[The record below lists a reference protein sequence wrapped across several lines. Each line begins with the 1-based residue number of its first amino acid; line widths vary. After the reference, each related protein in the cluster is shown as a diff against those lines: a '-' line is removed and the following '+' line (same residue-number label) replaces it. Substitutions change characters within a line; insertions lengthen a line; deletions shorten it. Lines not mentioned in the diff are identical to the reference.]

1 MRLRVRSP
9 LGVANLTVI
18 STKSEEDDPTLNDL
32 CSEIVRSNNSIHNN
46 NKHRIAEIRF
56 GFGETQRTVSCDVSN
71 ANTNGKESLKTLGI
85 SDGETITVKFTEEEE
100 EEKEEEVK
108 EQKQVGEATGFRNN
122 GNGFEEEPTP
132 TPTNNDDDNNDKS
145 GMMTEEEEFLARAVE
160 ASMLDDGRMRAAKST
175 TSALDIDD
183 DGTVAVRKV
192 IDADNSCLFNAI
204 GYVFFRSLA
213 KAKELRKVVH
223 DAVLSDPDTFSEA
236 ALETAERVRR
246 VGVTTQLL
254 GRPSR
259 TVRLVHALTKTNRG
273 VRRPN
278 RPSRHLRRRPFPTLR
293 TRPSHL
299 RRLTL
304 RRVSLRLPGFGRRL
318 GHARDRRRLLSRT
331 NLKNKRIRP
340 KSSRVGKKRPGAK
353 TVHRCRQFFAQ
364 VFSLSNRPRRRKRS
378 QRTRQEHRAYELWRV
393 LRKIRRI
400 PLAEKEFEQQHKHKQ
415 LERKKERTRELPGE
429 TVKNA
434 LLVLHRV

>member
-9 LGVANLTVI
+9 LGVANLTVV
-18 STKSEEDDPTLNDL
+18 STKSEDDDPTLNDL
-32 CSEIVRSNNSIHNN
+32 CSEIIRGNNSIHNN

-56 GFGETQRTVSCDVSN
+56 GFGETQSTVDVSN

-100 EEKEEEVK
+100 EKEEEVK
-108 EQKQVGEATGFRNN
+108 EQKQSGEATGFRND
-122 GNGFEEEPTP
+122 GNGFEPTP

-145 GMMTEEEEFLARAVE
+145 GMMTEEEELLARAVE
-160 ASMLDDGRMRAAKST
+160 ASMLEEGRMRAAEIT

-236 ALETAERVRR
+236 ALGKPPKEYAEWV
-246 VGVTTQLL
+246 L
-254 GRPSR
+254 
-259 TVRLVHALTKTNRG
+259 
-273 VRRPN
+273 RPN
-278 RPSRHLRRRPFPTLR
+278 SWGGQVELFVLSTHLRKQIAAYDVQTGRVDVYGEDRFPR
-293 TRPSHL
+293 SERGHL
-299 RRLTL
+299 IYDGLHYDAL
-304 RRVSLRLPGFGRRL
+304 VFAYPGLEDVSDTHVTVVDCSLEPNSKINGFDRK
-318 GHARDRRRLLSRT
+318 ARALA
-331 NLKNKRIRP
+331 
-340 KSSRVGKKRPGAK
+340 KKRPGAK

-393 LRKIRRI
+393 LM
-400 PLAEKEFEQQHKHKQ
+400 
-415 LERKKERTRELPGE
+415 
-429 TVKNA
+429 KNT
-434 LLVLHRV
+434 LL

>member
-9 LGVANLTVI
+9 LGVANLTVV
-18 STKSEEDDPTLNDL
+18 STKSEDDDPTLNDL
-32 CSEIVRSNNSIHNN
+32 CSEIIRSNNSIHN

-71 ANTNGKESLKTLGI
+71 ANMNGEESLKTLGI
-85 SDGETITVKFTEEEE
+85 SDGETITVKFTEE

-132 TPTNNDDDNNDKS
+132 TPTNNDDDNNDNDKS
-145 GMMTEEEEFLARAVE
+145 GMMTEEEELLARAVE
-160 ASMLDDGRMRAAKST
+160 ASMLDEGRMRAADST

-236 ALETAERVRR
+236 ALGKPPKEYAEWV
-246 VGVTTQLL
+246 L
-254 GRPSR
+254 
-259 TVRLVHALTKTNRG
+259 
-273 VRRPN
+273 RPN
-278 RPSRHLRRRPFPTLR
+278 SWGGQVELFVLSTHLRKQIAAYDVQTGRVDVYGEDRFPR
-293 TRPSHL
+293 SERGHL
-299 RRLTL
+299 IYDGLHYDALVFAYPGLEDVSDTHVTVVDCSLEPISKINGFDRKARALAKKDQERRLFTD
-304 RRVSLRLPGFGRRL
+304 VANFSLRCLVCQTGLVGENE
-318 GHARDRRRLLSRT
+318 AREH
-331 NLKNKRIRP
+331 
-340 KSSRVGKKRPGAK
+340 AK
-353 TVHRCRQFFAQ
+353 TTGHTNF
-364 VFSLSNRPRRRKRS
+364 
-378 QRTRQEHRAYELWRV
+378 
-393 LRKIRRI
+393 
-400 PLAEKEFEQQHKHKQ
+400 
-415 LERKKERTRELPGE
+415 GE
-429 TVKNA
+429 Y
-434 LLVLHRV
+434 

>member
-9 LGVANLTVI
+9 FGVANLTVLS

-32 CSEIVRSNNSIHNN
+32 CSEIIRSNNSIHN

-71 ANTNGKESLKTLGI
+71 ANTNGEESLKTLGI
-85 SDGETITVKFTEEEE
+85 SDGETITVKFTEE

-132 TPTNNDDDNNDKS
+132 TPTNNDDDNNDNDKS
-145 GMMTEEEEFLARAVE
+145 GMMTEEEELLARAVE
-160 ASMLDDGRMRAAKST
+160 ASMLDEGRMRAADST

-236 ALETAERVRR
+236 ALGKPPKEYAEWV
-246 VGVTTQLL
+246 L
-254 GRPSR
+254 
-259 TVRLVHALTKTNRG
+259 
-273 VRRPN
+273 RPN
-278 RPSRHLRRRPFPTLR
+278 SWGGQVELFVLSTHLRKQIAAYDVQTGRVDIYGEDRFPR
-293 TRPSHL
+293 SERGHL
-299 RRLTL
+299 IYDGLHYDALVFAYPGLEDVSDTHVTVVDCSLEPISKINGFDRKARALAKKDQERRLFTD
-304 RRVSLRLPGFGRRL
+304 VANFSLRCLVCQTGLVGENEAREHAKNTGHTNFG
-318 GHARDRRRLLSRT
+318 
-331 NLKNKRIRP
+331 
-340 KSSRVGKKRPGAK
+340 
-353 TVHRCRQFFAQ
+353 
-364 VFSLSNRPRRRKRS
+364 
-378 QRTRQEHRAYELWRV
+378 EY
-393 LRKIRRI
+393 
-400 PLAEKEFEQQHKHKQ
+400 
-415 LERKKERTRELPGE
+415 
-429 TVKNA
+429 
-434 LLVLHRV
+434 

>member
-1 MRLRVRSP
+1 M
-9 LGVANLTVI
+9 
-18 STKSEEDDPTLNDL
+18 
-32 CSEIVRSNNSIHNN
+32 
-46 NKHRIAEIRF
+46 
-56 GFGETQRTVSCDVSN
+56 
-71 ANTNGKESLKTLGI
+71 KTLGI
-85 SDGETITVKFTEEEE
+85 SDGETITVKFTEE

-132 TPTNNDDDNNDKS
+132 TPTNNDDDNNDNDKS
-145 GMMTEEEEFLARAVE
+145 GMMTEEEELLARAVE
-160 ASMLDDGRMRAAKST
+160 ASMLDEGRMRAADST

-236 ALETAERVRR
+236 VLETAERVRR

-278 RPSRHLRRRPFPTLR
+278 RPSRRLRRRPFPTLR

-299 RRLTL
+299 RRFTL

-318 GHARDRRRLLSRT
+318 GHAHVTVVDCSLEPNSKINGFDRKARALAKKDQERRLFTDVANFSLRCLVCQT
-331 NLKNKRIRP
+331 GL
-340 KSSRVGKKRPGAK
+340 VGENEAREHAK
-353 TVHRCRQFFAQ
+353 TTGHTNF
-364 VFSLSNRPRRRKRS
+364 
-378 QRTRQEHRAYELWRV
+378 
-393 LRKIRRI
+393 
-400 PLAEKEFEQQHKHKQ
+400 
-415 LERKKERTRELPGE
+415 GE
-429 TVKNA
+429 Y
-434 LLVLHRV
+434 

>member
-9 LGVANLTVI
+9 LGVANLTVV
-18 STKSEEDDPTLNDL
+18 STKSEDDDPTLNDL

-56 GFGETQRTVSCDVSN
+56 GFGETQSTVDVSN

-100 EEKEEEVK
+100 EKEEEVK
-108 EQKQVGEATGFRNN
+108 EQKQSGEATGFRND
-122 GNGFEEEPTP
+122 GNGFEPTP

-145 GMMTEEEEFLARAVE
+145 GMMTEEEELLARAVE
-160 ASMLDDGRMRAAKST
+160 ASMLDEGRMRAAEIT

-236 ALETAERVRR
+236 ALGKPPKEYAEWV
-246 VGVTTQLL
+246 L
-254 GRPSR
+254 
-259 TVRLVHALTKTNRG
+259 
-273 VRRPN
+273 RPN
-278 RPSRHLRRRPFPTLR
+278 SWGGQVELFVLSTHLRKQIAAYDVQTGRVDSLRRRPFPTLR

-331 NLKNKRIRP
+331 ELKNKRIRP

-400 PLAEKEFEQQHKHKQ
+400 PLAEK
-415 LERKKERTRELPGE
+415 
-429 TVKNA
+429 
-434 LLVLHRV
+434 RV

>member
-9 LGVANLTVI
+9 LGVANLTVV

-108 EQKQVGEATGFRNN
+108 EQKQSGEATGFRNN

-132 TPTNNDDDNNDKS
+132 TPTNNDNDNNDKS
-145 GMMTEEEEFLARAVE
+145 GMMTEEEELLARAVE
-160 ASMLDDGRMRAAKST
+160 ASMLDEGRMRAADST

-236 ALETAERVRR
+236 ALGKPPKEYAEWVLRPNSWGGQVELFVLSTHLRKQIAAYDVQTGRVDIYGEDRFPR
-246 VGVTTQLL
+246 SERGHLIYDGLHYDALVFAYPGLEDLPDTHVTVIDCSQ
-254 GRPSR
+254 PIS
-259 TVRLVHALTKTNRG
+259 KTNA
-273 VRRPN
+273 
-278 RPSRHLRRRPFPTLR
+278 FDAK
-293 TRPSHL
+293 
-299 RRLTL
+299 
-304 RRVSLRLPGFGRRL
+304 
-318 GHARDRRRLLSRT
+318 AR
-331 NLKNKRIRP
+331 
-340 KSSRVGKKRPGAK
+340 A
-353 TVHRCRQFFAQ
+353 
-364 VFSLSNRPRRRKRS
+364 
-378 QRTRQEHRAYELWRV
+378 
-393 LRKIRRI
+393 
-400 PLAEKEFEQQHKHKQ
+400 LAEKDKARRMFTDTANFSLRCLVCQEGLVGENEAREHA
-415 LERKKERTRELPGE
+415 KKTGHQNFGE
-429 TVKNA
+429 Y
-434 LLVLHRV
+434 

>member
-9 LGVANLTVI
+9 LGVANLTVV

-32 CSEIVRSNNSIHNN
+32 CSEIIRSNNSIHTN

-56 GFGETQRTVSCDVSN
+56 GFGETQRTVNVSN

-100 EEKEEEVK
+100 EKEEEVK

-122 GNGFEEEPTP
+122 GSGFEEEPTP
-132 TPTNNDDDNNDKS
+132 TTTNNDNDNNDNDKS
-145 GMMTEEEEFLARAVE
+145 GMMTEEEELVARAVE
-160 ASMLDDGRMRAAKST
+160 ASMLDEGRMRAADST

-236 ALETAERVRR
+236 ALGKPPKEYAEWVLQPNSWGGQVELFVLSTHLQKQIAAYDVQTGRVDVYGEDRFPR
-246 VGVTTQLL
+246 SERGHLIYDGLHYDALVFAYPGLEDVSDTHVTVVDCSLEPISKIN
-254 GRPSR
+254 GFDRKAR
-259 TVRLVHALTKTNRG
+259 ALAKKDQE
-273 VRRPN
+273 
-278 RPSRHLRRRPFPTLR
+278 
-293 TRPSHL
+293 
-299 RRLTL
+299 RRLFTD
-304 RRVSLRLPGFGRRL
+304 VANFSLRCLVCQTGLVGENEAREHAKNTGHTNFG
-318 GHARDRRRLLSRT
+318 
-331 NLKNKRIRP
+331 
-340 KSSRVGKKRPGAK
+340 
-353 TVHRCRQFFAQ
+353 
-364 VFSLSNRPRRRKRS
+364 
-378 QRTRQEHRAYELWRV
+378 EY
-393 LRKIRRI
+393 
-400 PLAEKEFEQQHKHKQ
+400 
-415 LERKKERTRELPGE
+415 
-429 TVKNA
+429 
-434 LLVLHRV
+434 